1 MNRQTLQDETLI
13 KKIRSLRPE
22 RVAEVEDFVD
32 FLRQRDED
40 RRLVQAAARLSEN
53 TFQKVWDNTDDAD
66 YDRL

>member
-1 MNRQTLQDETLI
+1 MNRQTIQDETLI